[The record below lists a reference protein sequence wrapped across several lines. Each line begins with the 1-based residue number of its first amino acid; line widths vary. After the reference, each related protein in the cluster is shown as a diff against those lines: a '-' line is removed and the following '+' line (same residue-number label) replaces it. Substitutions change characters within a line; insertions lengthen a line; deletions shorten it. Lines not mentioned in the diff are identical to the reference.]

1 MRKRTWRSALAL
13 LLVFALVF
21 TSGLPAVAKT
31 EENRADPTET
41 AAVYLSDMEW
51 TSAEDGWWQVRKD
64 RDVNV
69 HKIVL
74 TDENGEEVSFE
85 KGLGTSGNATIVY
98 DLTGYGALRF
108 QAQIAI
114 QSDNWWGGTSF
125 TLKKLHTEGGW
136 RDVLYEEFDQQQ
148 RDYTGGCGNSRR
160 HNRADDGKLRW
171 F

>member
-1 MRKRTWRSALAL
+1 MYKR
-13 LLVFALVF
+13 
-21 TSGLPAVAKT
+21 
-31 EENRADPTET
+31 
-41 AAVYLSDMEW
+41 
-51 TSAEDGWWQVRKD
+51 QVRKD

-114 QSDNWWGGTSF
+114 QSDNWWGGTNF
-125 TLKKLHTEGGW
+125 TLKADGETFYTKNLTSSKGIIPVDVEIPEGTT
-136 RDVLYEEFDQQQ
+136 VLTMENSGGSNSVWAEAQLICD
-148 RDYTGGCGNSRR
+148 RAVLDRLKTCLLYTSRCV
-160 HNRADDGKLRW
+160 
-171 F
+171 

>member
-98 DLTGYGALRF
+98 D
-108 QAQIAI
+108 
-114 QSDNWWGGTSF
+114 
-125 TLKKLHTEGGW
+125 
-136 RDVLYEEFDQQQ
+136 
-148 RDYTGGCGNSRR
+148 
-160 HNRADDGKLRW
+160 
-171 F
+171 